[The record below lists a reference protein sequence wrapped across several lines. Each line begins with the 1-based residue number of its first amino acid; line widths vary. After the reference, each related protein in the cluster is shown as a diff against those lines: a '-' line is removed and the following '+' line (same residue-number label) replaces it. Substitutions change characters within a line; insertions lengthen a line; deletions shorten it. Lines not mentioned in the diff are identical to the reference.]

1 MEIESIKNKI
11 LEIHEVWDVLGDCVD
26 SFKYGEI
33 HESYVVEIISDYCV
47 DKGYEVDGFPMQKRA
62 LATANNDYDEDYFCH
77 ERYMKYLDVLATEH
91 KDVFELMYYFS
102 STFWPD
108 QFYDEEL
115 YKERLWDY
123 IKCNVYEIA
132 F

>member
-1 MEIESIKNKI
+1 MEIASVKNRI

-62 LATANNDYDEDYFCH
+62 LATAKMTITRIIFV
-77 ERYMKYLDVLATEH
+77 MSV
-91 KDVFELMYYFS
+91 
-102 STFWPD
+102 
-108 QFYDEEL
+108 
-115 YKERLWDY
+115 
-123 IKCNVYEIA
+123 I
-132 F
+132 